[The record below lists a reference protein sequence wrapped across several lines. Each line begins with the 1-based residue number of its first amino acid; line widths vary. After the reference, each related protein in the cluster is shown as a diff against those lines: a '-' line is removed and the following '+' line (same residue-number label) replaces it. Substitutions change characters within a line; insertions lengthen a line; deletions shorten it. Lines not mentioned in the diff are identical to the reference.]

1 MNRINQR
8 DSTKATGVR
17 EYMKKEYLEKV
28 IITSTFLIPSI
39 FVFVG
44 VTVLYVYKFYSS
56 YSETNL
62 LDIIIYCLIY
72 VIISVFLQFVIFVN
86 ARRQIL
92 NQEKYQNNQ
101 G

>member
-1 MNRINQR
+1 
-8 DSTKATGVR
+8 
-17 EYMKKEYLEKV
+17 MKKEYLEKV

>member
-1 MNRINQR
+1 
-8 DSTKATGVR
+8 
-17 EYMKKEYLEKV
+17 MKKEYLEKV

-62 LDIIIYCLIY
+62 LDIIIYWLIY